1 MASVEDLQ
9 ALVGKRGAETTL
21 QVDKSM
27 IRLYC
32 DCIGDSSP
40 KWKDVAPPGMLT
52 GVLFMGQGTP
62 MEFPYPG
69 IVDGGGEWEFFKPVR
84 PGDVLSMVNELSNVE
99 DKSSEKGKRLL
110 ISMKT
115 TLKNQRGEL
124 VATSTGR
131 VMNIG

>member
-1 MASVEDLQ
+1 MASVEELQ
-9 ALVGKRGAETTL
+9 ALIGKRGPETRIEIE
-21 QVDKSM
+21 KSM

-32 DCIGDSSP
+32 DTIGDQNP
-40 KWKDVAPPGMLT
+40 KWKEVSPPGLLAAAM
-52 GVLFMGQGTP
+52 FMGEPVP
-62 MEFPYPG
+62 MEWPYPG
-69 IVDGGGEWEFFKPVR
+69 IVDGGGEWEFFKPIR
-84 PGDVLSMVNELSNVE
+84 PGDVLTAVNELSNVE